1 MDSGPMDQPNDF
13 AIGRTST
20 STSRALFIAE
30 ILAGCA
36 AAVLVIAIVCCFCSR
51 AARRRL
57 QHSSMAGQDPF
68 PLPNSGEMRE
78 TGRQTPDAAPAYSTT
93 SPLGPLSPEVVD
105 AISRVSADCRH
116 SLVVSILSSA
126 QSIHSPQIQIGSRQ
140 PSNISSIDIDS
151 PRLLLESPSIRS
163 TATSIRSFM
172 TNERPSWDATR
183 ETSENGDLYG
193 VHTSP
198 WLSHHR
204 TASNPPANLIEQIR
218 QAPPS
223 YDPAWRESLHIPP
236 HRGRHHRSLRST
248 RDRSTPL
255 IQLDQEYTYGPEATR
270 EGLAGAAVQPWP
282 HRRTGSF
289 NTPSHGM
296 PAHMFA
302 SSHQRG
308 SPGEPLRSSSRR
320 SISWTGAIIRLGS
333 AYNGSQNHH
342 HHTNPPA
349 NRSHLSSSWL
359 PQAADTSPSSSR
371 RNSEDVT
378 TVDLQQWQQDQEQ
391 HQLSLN
397 NGSSDDLYPLP
408 PEYVPPA
415 EQRPTTTGTT
425 QPLDDVSIQPIT
437 IESLQN
443 EPTDPLHQ

>member
-1 MDSGPMDQPNDF
+1 
-13 AIGRTST
+13 
-20 STSRALFIAE
+20 
-30 ILAGCA
+30 
-36 AAVLVIAIVCCFCSR
+36 
-51 AARRRL
+51 
-57 QHSSMAGQDPF
+57 
-68 PLPNSGEMRE
+68 MRE

-151 PRLLLESPSIRS
+151 PRLLLGSPSIRS
-163 TATSIRSFM
+163 TATSIRSSM
-172 TNERPSWDATR
+172 TIERPSWDATR
-183 ETSENGDLYG
+183 EVSENGDLYG
-193 VHTSP
+193 LHTSA

-236 HRGRHHRSLRST
+236 HRSRHHRPLRNT
-248 RDRSTPL
+248 RERSTPL
-255 IQLDQEYTYGPEATR
+255 IQLNQEYTYGPEATR
-270 EGLAGAAVQPWP
+270 EGLAAPVQPWP
-282 HRRTGSF
+282 HRRTESF

-296 PAHMFA
+296 PAHMFT

-308 SPGEPLRSSSRR
+308 PPGERLRSSSRR
-320 SISWTGAIIRLGS
+320 SISWTGAVIRLGS
-333 AYNGSQNHH
+333 AYNGSHNHPHH
-342 HHTNPPA
+342 HHQTNPPT

-359 PQAADTSPSSSR
+359 PQAADTTPSSSR
-371 RNSEDVT
+371 RNSDDAT
-378 TVDLQQWQQDQEQ
+378 TVDLQQWQQDQE

-397 NGSSDDLYPLP
+397 NDSTDDLYPLP

-415 EQRPTTTGTT
+415 EQRPTTDTT
-425 QPLDDVSIQPIT
+425 QLLDDVSIEPIT
-437 IESLQN
+437 IETLRH
-443 EPTDPLHQ
+443 EPTDPLH